1 MCKKF
6 VYGVAVSNYNFIGRE
21 RETKRLLN
29 NFKGGINGIIL
40 SVSYKFNLQKNRY
53 NESNAGVT
61 ERSRL

>member
-21 RETKRLLN
+21 RETNRLLN

>member
-6 VYGVAVSNYNFIGRE
+6 VYRVAVSDYNFIGRE
-21 RETKRLLN
+21 RETNRLLN

-53 NESNAGVT
+53 NESNAGVS
-61 ERSRL
+61 ERLRL

>member
-6 VYGVAVSNYNFIGRE
+6 VYGVAVSDYNFIGRE
-21 RETKRLLN
+21 RETNRLLD

-53 NESNAGVT
+53 NESNAGVS
-61 ERSRL
+61 ERLRL